1 MLAEQQSFHAD
12 IFIEVG
18 PMYSI
23 AGPAY
28 LKISAF
34 RGCAIR
40 ETGIPPDGNGNRA
53 AVLEINRERVVR
65 DLYFQDSS

>member
-1 MLAEQQSFHAD
+1 MLAEQQSLNAD
-12 IFIEVG
+12 VFVEIW

-23 AGPAY
+23 ASPAY

-40 ETGIPPDGNGNRA
+40 ETGIPP
-53 AVLEINRERVVR
+53 
-65 DLYFQDSS
+65 S